1 MSNTHVHVPKLE
13 SLIEELE
20 RTTLVEFI
28 DRYRKYEFLIG
39 PSESIKFLEDKFEEY
54 KKIKK

>member
-1 MSNTHVHVPKLE
+1 MSNTHVHVPQLQ

-20 RTTLVEFI
+20 KTNLIDFI
-28 DRYRKYEFLIG
+28 DRYRKYEYLIG